1 MKNNMEIIK
10 IQLQLRGF
18 KIKDTIKDMD
28 GCLSHIYAEKGCL
41 FHTKRAFSQ

>member
-18 KIKDTIKDMD
+18 KIKDTIKQ
-28 GCLSHIYAEKGCL
+28 KL
-41 FHTKRAFSQ
+41 FVKN

>member
-18 KIKDTIKDMD
+18 KIKDTIKDID
-28 GCLSHIYAEKGCL
+28 GD
-41 FHTKRAFSQ
+41 